1 VDEAVILPQT
11 LFQEA
16 VAELHTI
23 RDFHPLCRDL
33 PAQRRCHIWSRQR
46 RPFAEA
52 TALVMQTLSLNWDA
66 DEEILDARLLP
77 SERRRI
83 VELLEKRVNDRIP
96 LAYLLNL
103 AYFCGHPF
111 YVDERVLVPR
121 SPIAELINENVLPR
135 WASMSR
141 SAFWTCAPAPAASPS
156 PSPMPFPRHW
166 WMPPTFRWM
175 PCPWPPSMSSITI
188 CWNRSA

>member
-1 VDEAVILPQT
+1 MDEAVILPQT

-23 RDFHPLCRDL
+23 RDFIRFAVTCLRSADVHLGHGSED
-33 PAQRRCHIWSRQR
+33 
-46 RPFAEA
+46 PFAEA

-66 DEEILDARLLP
+66 NEEILQARLLP

-83 VELLEKRVNDRIP
+83 AELLEKRINDRIP

-121 SPIAELINENVLPR
+121 SPIAELINENFASLGVQDPLRILDRTAPTPPR
-135 WASMSR
+135 R
-141 SAFWTCAPAPAASPS
+141 
-156 PSPMPFPRHW
+156 
-166 WMPPTFRWM
+166 
-175 PCPWPPSMSSITI
+175 
-188 CWNRSA
+188 